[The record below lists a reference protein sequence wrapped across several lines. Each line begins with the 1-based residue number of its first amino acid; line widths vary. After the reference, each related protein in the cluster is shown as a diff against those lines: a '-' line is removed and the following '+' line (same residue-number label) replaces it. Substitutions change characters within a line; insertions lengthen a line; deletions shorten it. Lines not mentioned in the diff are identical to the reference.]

1 MTHYTS
7 KQQSC
12 KLSTKSSQN
21 LSSNVVNNKSEWK
34 YFHIVLFCHYFVLSQ
49 KIMSP
54 NILYS
59 IQLNKFVIQN
69 LLLNDITNYCFFTCK
84 CISCC
89 AGSIVMA
96 YFSEQQYLIKTNYQI
111 LKFVPITF
119 FCHFDYFSL

>member
-21 LSSNVVNNKSEWK
+21 LSGNVVNNKSEWK
-34 YFHIVLFCHYFVLSQ
+34 YFHIILFCHYFVLSQ
-49 KIMSP
+49 KIMAP

-69 LLLNDITNYCFFTCK
+69 LLLNDITNYCFFYMQMHLLLCRIYSDGLFFRTTTFDK
-84 CISCC
+84 NKLSNIEIR
-89 AGSIVMA
+89 A
-96 YFSEQQYLIKTNYQI
+96 NYI
-111 LKFVPITF
+111 FLP
-119 FCHFDYFSL
+119 L